1 MKDLQY
7 ITHDLGARN
16 DPKLL
21 DVQMEMGGQG
31 LAIFWCLVEMLWEND
46 GRMPMNFR
54 AIAFSL
60 RWATAEEVERVIRD
74 FGLFE
79 DDGKEFWSRSALERI
94 AQKKDRIQAR
104 SEAAR
109 NAGQASARARQNNR
123 ATPVEQPLNER
134 TTPVE
139 PINKDINKEKKKERN
154 INNSPLTAADF
165 FEIFFFENVKDPAG
179 EAARFVKYYEE
190 RGWTYQDG
198 TPVTDP
204 ERAAKDWKPA
214 KAGARWDSEA
224 LRWYQAVWNAA
235 KSRIPEAR
243 YVFLESLRNIT
254 REDQKLAL
262 RFKDAD
268 TAQYVAAFIIEND
281 LAGDWKIDYR
291 IEN

>member
-60 RWATAEEVERVIRD
+60 RWATAEEVERVIRE

-123 ATPVEQPLNER
+123 TTTVEQPLNER

-139 PINKDINKEKKKERN
+139 PINKDINKEKKKQRN
-154 INNSPLTAADF
+154 INNTPLTAADF
-165 FEIFFFENVKDPAG
+165 FEILFFKNVHDPAG
-179 EAARFVKYYEE
+179 EVDRFLAYYED
-190 RGWTYQDG
+190 RGWKYQDG
-198 TPVTDP
+198 THVTDF
-204 ERAAKDWKPA
+204 ERAAKDWKPL
-214 KAGARWDSEA
+214 KAGKRFDAEA
-224 LRWYQAVWNAA
+224 LRWYRAVWNAA
-235 KSRIPEAR
+235 RSRVPEAQ
-243 YVFLESLRNIT
+243 YVFLESLSNIT

-268 TAQYVAAFIIEND
+268 SARYVAAFIIEND